1 LLEDLNLTVF
11 IGPGG

>member
-11 IGPGG
+11 IGPSG